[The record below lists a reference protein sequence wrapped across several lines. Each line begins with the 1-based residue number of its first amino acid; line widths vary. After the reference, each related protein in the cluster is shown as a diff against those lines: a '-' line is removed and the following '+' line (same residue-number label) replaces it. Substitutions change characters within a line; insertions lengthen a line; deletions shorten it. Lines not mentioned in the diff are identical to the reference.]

1 MHEVGL
7 FVDLN
12 SFTQLILTLFF
23 VSIGL
28 LYFVKRTAAKYF
40 EVGGGSGGFDR
51 DHRRDFMVS
60 DTAECSVCGKAT
72 TKKCSRCKSVR
83 YWYVEK
89 IQVCSLLGF
98 LDSDLDV
105 AGDRR
110 VNSFACESFDF

>member
-12 SFTQLILTLFF
+12 FFTQLILTLFF
-23 VSIGL
+23 LSIGL

-51 DHRRDFMVS
+51 DHRRDFMVP
-60 DTAECSVCGKAT
+60 DTVECSVCGKVS

-83 YWYVEK
+83 YWYVE
-89 IQVCSLLGF
+89 
-98 LDSDLDV
+98 
-105 AGDRR
+105 
-110 VNSFACESFDF
+110 ESQD